1 MLINAIQQNEPT
13 AARKQ
18 PPRVGFLIIPVL
30 ALIAALLASPA
41 RAAESAQKP
50 RNVLF
55 IAVDDLNSRLGC
67 FGDPIAHTP
76 NIDRLAKRGI
86 AFSHAYSQYPFC
98 NPSRVS
104 LMTSLRP
111 DTTGIYD
118 LETELRSVRPDVVTL
133 PQMFRQNGYF
143 VARVGKIY
151 HYGVPREIGTDGQDD
166 APSWE
171 YKFNPIGRDKTEQDK
186 IHMVSMGGYKN
197 TIGFSMSW
205 LDMDGPDED
214 QTDAKGVTETIRLLK
229 EHKNKPFFIA
239 MGFFRPHTPWI
250 APKKYFDLYPP
261 EKIQL
266 PRRDPMSEQAIP
278 PIARK
283 IKPDDYG
290 LSEKDLKDC
299 FRAYYASISFMDAQL
314 GRLLDSVEQLGLA
327 DNTLIVFWSDHG
339 FLLGEHGQWMKQL
352 LFEPSPRTPLII
364 YDPAARG
371 NGRMCGRTVELLD
384 LFPTLA
390 DLAGLKPPENL
401 EGISLRPLLDDPTAA
416 WDRPAYS
423 QVTRLKKKQ
432 LIMGYSVHTERFRY
446 TEWDAGKAGVELYDH
461 QADPDEFHNL
471 AEDPKY
477 AHDRA
482 ALHELLKDKHPQP
495 AHNPA
500 KRAAGQ

>member
-1 MLINAIQQNEPT
+1 METRDFTSFIRFVFCL
-13 AARKQ
+13 AAGLGICLSAPK
-18 PPRVGFLIIPVL
+18 
-30 ALIAALLASPA
+30 PA
-41 RAAESAQKP
+41 FAGAKP

-55 IAVDDLNSRLGC
+55 IAVDDLNNRLGC
-67 FGDPIAHTP
+67 FGDPIAKTP
-76 NIDRLAKRGI
+76 NIDRLARRGV
-86 AFSHAYSQYPFC
+86 AFSRAYCQYPLC

-118 LETELRSVRPDVVTL
+118 LETELRRVRPDVVTL

-166 APSWE
+166 APSWD

-229 EHKNKPFFIA
+229 EHKDKPFFIA
-239 MGFFRPHTPWI
+239 MGFFRPHTPFI
-250 APKKYFDLYPP
+250 APKKYFDLYPL

-266 PRRDPMSEQAIP
+266 ARRDREADKSIP

-299 FRAYYASISFMDAQL
+299 MRAYYASVSFMDAQL
-314 GRLLDSVEQLGLA
+314 GRLLDAVNENGLA
-327 DNTLIVFWSDHG
+327 ENTLIVFWSDHG
-339 FLLGEHGQWMKQL
+339 FMLGEHGQWMKQL
-352 LFEPSPRTPLII
+352 LFDPSPRMPLII

-371 NGRMCGRTVELLD
+371 NGKMCDRTVELLD
-384 LFPTLA
+384 LYPTIA
-390 DLAGLKPPENL
+390 DLTGLKPPENL
-401 EGISLRPLLDDPTAA
+401 EGKSLRPLLQDPSAA

-423 QVTRLKKKQ
+423 QVTRMQDKQ
-432 LIMGYSVHTERFRY
+432 QIMGYSVHTERFRY

-461 QADPDEFHNL
+461 RSDPDEFRNL
-471 AEDPKY
+471 ADDPKF
-477 AHDRA
+477 AKDRA
-482 ALHELLKDKHPQP
+482 ALHELLRDKRPKPPQAKSETKSP
-495 AHNPA
+495 AE
-500 KRAAGQ
+500 